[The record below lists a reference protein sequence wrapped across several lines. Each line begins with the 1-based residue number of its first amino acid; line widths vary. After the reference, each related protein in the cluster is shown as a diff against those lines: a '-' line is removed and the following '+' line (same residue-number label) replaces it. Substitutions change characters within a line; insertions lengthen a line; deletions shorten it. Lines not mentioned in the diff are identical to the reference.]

1 METALAAISLLGSL
15 VAVIL
20 SFRKQRKLTLE
31 QAAAMGVD
39 SAAQL
44 IKEPKERLAFAL
56 DVARKLDLSADSKRD
71 WSDAQI
77 RLAVESEVARR
88 KAGK

>member
-1 METALAAISLLGSL
+1 METIVSFAAALLSA
-15 VAVIL
+15 VAVAL

-44 IKEPKERLAFAL
+44 VKEPKERLAFAL